1 MPTLSASRHHGHA
14 RTVGTSG
21 DTSADGARMTWSGHT
36 KRTFPRTGVFLAALV
51 GLVGLVPLVGC
62 TSAPSFPRSSTS
74 TTRMV
79 VPSEVPRLDEG
90 FLERPVAEPRTRA
103 DRRTELWVRSVHL
116 TSRGRAHTVTVAS
129 AANGSFSLTDGRPTT
144 ATTPF
149 DPPGRPSCRIMSE
162 RPLAAPVRG
171 AASTTDTLYVLHCAG
186 GAMNLPILT
195 GTWSGGGSTHQTQA
209 VVGIG
214 GPEAQGQ
221 PTPAAG
227 PDSTTRP
234 TIEVVTATHQGN
246 RATLV
251 VRATEGSVLTLSSYA
266 TRCTTRLSGPARKAP
281 GSDIRTLQYR
291 MDCMKVTGL
300 ANAQVMA
307 TRTTGVPG
315 AGPRVD
321 AAFAPLPNR

>member
-14 RTVGTSG
+14 RTVGPSG

-62 TSAPSFPRSSTS
+62 TSAPSFPRSSSS

-79 VPSEVPRLDEG
+79 VPSEVPRLDAG

-116 TSRGRAHTVTVAS
+116 TSRGRAHTITVAS

-195 GTWSGGGSTHQTQA
+195 GTWSGGGSTHQIRRSSESVALRHRDSPRPQQDP
-209 VVGIG
+209 IR
-214 GPEAQGQ
+214 P
-221 PTPAAG
+221 PARR
-227 PDSTTRP
+227 SKLSRP
-234 TIEVVTATHQGN
+234 RTKATAPHSSCEPRRDRCSHS
-246 RATLV
+246 RATR
-251 VRATEGSVLTLSSYA
+251 RAARRAFLARLRRLRGPTSAPCSTEWTA
-266 TRCTTRLSGPARKAP
+266 
-281 GSDIRTLQYR
+281 
-291 MDCMKVTGL
+291 
-300 ANAQVMA
+300 
-307 TRTTGVPG
+307 
-315 AGPRVD
+315 
-321 AAFAPLPNR
+321 

>member
-14 RTVGTSG
+14 RTVGPSG

-62 TSAPSFPRSSTS
+62 TSAPSFPRSSSS

-103 DRRTELWVRSVHL
+103 DRRTELWVRSAHL

-171 AASTTDTLYVLHCAG
+171 
-186 GAMNLPILT
+186 P
-195 GTWSGGGSTHQTQA
+195 
-209 VVGIG
+209 
-214 GPEAQGQ
+214 PRR
-221 PTPAAG
+221 PTP
-227 PDSTTRP
+227 ST
-234 TIEVVTATHQGN
+234 
-246 RATLV
+246 
-251 VRATEGSVLTLSSYA
+251 S
-266 TRCTTRLSGPARKAP
+266 CTVPVAR
-281 GSDIRTLQYR
+281 
-291 MDCMKVTGL
+291 
-300 ANAQVMA
+300 
-307 TRTTGVPG
+307 
-315 AGPRVD
+315 
-321 AAFAPLPNR
+321 